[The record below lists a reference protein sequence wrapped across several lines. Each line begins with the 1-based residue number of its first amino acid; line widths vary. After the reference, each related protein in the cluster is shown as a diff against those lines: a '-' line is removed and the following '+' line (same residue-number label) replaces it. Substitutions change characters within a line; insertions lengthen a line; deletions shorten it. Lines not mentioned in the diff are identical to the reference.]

1 MPTIDIPAVFGW
13 LENNGL
19 HIKNENS
26 LLSCLEGPEQVV
38 FGNQL
43 YPTGIEKAAK
53 VLLEIQSQHPL
64 HDGNKRLGAVLL
76 MAVLSEHG
84 LEMDMDNDQLER
96 FFLSVASGQLRE
108 LSQIVKIIEENVK
121 PVAAGVFDSMAN
133 QICDYCM
140 PRAKTQCILKEGHG
154 GHHRSIKTSTK
165 R

>member
-19 HIKNENS
+19 HIKDESS
-26 LLSCLEGPEQVV
+26 LLSCLEGSEQVV

-76 MAVLSEHG
+76 MAMLSEYR

-108 LSQIVKIIEENVK
+108 LSQIVKIIKDNVK
-121 PVAAGVFDSMAN
+121 PVAAGVSDLVAN
-133 QICDYCM
+133 QVCGYWM
-140 PRAKTQCILKEGHG
+140 SRAKTQCILKEGHG